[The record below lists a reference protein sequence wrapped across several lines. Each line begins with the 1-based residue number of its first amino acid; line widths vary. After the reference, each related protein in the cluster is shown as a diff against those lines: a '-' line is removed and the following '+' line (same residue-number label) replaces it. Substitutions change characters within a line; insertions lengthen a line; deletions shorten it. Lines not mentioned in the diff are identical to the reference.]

1 MSIERGVDWGEWAE
15 KPTDLVYVNSDRA
28 AADVIAA
35 ARRANTTV
43 PSIGLIGGDLHRT
56 LGGSAGSGLHDADEA
71 THVTVDL
78 GEALLD
84 GKLHWFVA
92 HLVARRAWLRGR
104 IVVAANAAFIGSW
117 NIAPRAHPGDGR
129 LDMLD
134 ADLSVGDRLKA
145 RSRLRSGAHIPHPGI
160 TVRRMSAA
168 QFEFAEPI
176 PIHLDGHRQAQATRL
191 SVRLE
196 PDALE
201 IWI

>member
-15 KPTDLVYVNSDRA
+15 KPSDLVYANSDRA
-28 AADVIAA
+28 AAEVIAT
-35 ARRANTTV
+35 ARRSNTAI
-43 PSIGLIGGDLHRT
+43 PRIGLTGGDLHRT
-56 LGGSAGSGLHDADEA
+56 LGGSTRSVLHAAAEA

-92 HLVARRAWLRGR
+92 HLVARNAWLRGR
-104 IVVAANAAFIGSW
+104 VLVAANAAFIGSW

-129 LDMLD
+129 LYVLD
-134 ADLSVGDRLKA
+134 ADPSVGDRLKA
-145 RSRLRSGAHIPHPGI
+145 RSRLKSGAHVPHPDI
-160 TVRRMSAA
+160 TVRRTSAA
-168 QFEFAEPI
+168 QFEFAQPI
-176 PIHLDGHRQAQATRL
+176 PIHLDGHRQVRAARL

-196 PDALE
+196 PEALD

>member
-1 MSIERGVDWGEWAE
+1 MSIKRGANWGERAE
-15 KPTDLVYVNSDRA
+15 KPSDLVYANSDRA

-35 ARRANTTV
+35 ARRANSAI
-43 PSIGLIGGDLHRT
+43 PRIGLTGGDLHRT
-56 LGGSAGSGLHDADEA
+56 LGGSDRSALESAPEA

-92 HLVARRAWLRGR
+92 HLVARKAWLRGR
-104 IVVAANAAFIGSW
+104 ILIAANAAFIGSW

-129 LDMLD
+129 LDLLD

-145 RSRLRSGAHIPHPGI
+145 RSRLRSGAHIPHPEI
-160 TVRRMSAA
+160 TVRRTSAA
-168 QFEFAEPI
+168 QFDFAEPI
-176 PIHLDGHRQAQATRL
+176 PIHLDGHRQVRATKL

-196 PDALE
+196 PEALD